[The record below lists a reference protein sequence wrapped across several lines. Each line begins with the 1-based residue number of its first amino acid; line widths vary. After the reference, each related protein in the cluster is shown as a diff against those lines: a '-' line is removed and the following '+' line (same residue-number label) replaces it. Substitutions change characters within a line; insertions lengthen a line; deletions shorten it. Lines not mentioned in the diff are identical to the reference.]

1 MATPLFTVFLPNNVE
16 KELLWFPTFT
26 KIPFW
31 MKIEN
36 CAIFVGFDLTVLVGC
51 FEPSAM
57 TIKVFEDDKP

>member
-1 MATPLFTVFLPNNVE
+1 
-16 KELLWFPTFT
+16 
-26 KIPFW
+26 